1 MLTGQHNHFT
11 GVAQRKRA
19 RLITLRTP
27 DRNGS
32 PVLLQFTSFTEAT
45 RLASD
50 VKCSQNTLYRDGA
63 GEARGAHNPEV
74 TGSNPV
80 PGILQFGCFT
90 EATRHSSR
98 DVKHEHPFTGM
109 AQGQRAGLIT
119 LRSQD
124 QNLLPVFYTLHVL

>member
-1 MLTGQHNHFT
+1 
-11 GVAQRKRA
+11 VAQRKRA

-32 PVLLQFTSFTEAT
+32 PVLFQFGCFTEAT

-80 PGILQFGCFT
+80 PGILQFASFA
-90 EATRHSSR
+90 EAGRHSSR
-98 DVKHEHPFTGM
+98 DEKHEHTLTYPLSSVG
-109 AQGQRAGLIT
+109 RAPG
-119 LRSQD
+119 S
-124 QNLLPVFYTLHVL
+124 